1 MGAVPAIQKGS
12 QLMGCNQDRGAPLQ
26 ARRNSREKLH
36 RSCAR
41 QVWPRWLAPL
51 LIANEKAV
59 EEVEERGRGAAVE
72 VGVEEAAAVEEV
84 MVAEVV
90 VAVVVSAEEVVAEEV
105 IAVAVKEAIVV
116 PVEEGVAEMI
126 MRAEEAPQLSI
137 LSAPSLLDIPSMS
150 EEEAG
155 VVTAV
160 AMRLKE
166 PPQLRSPLSLSPP
179 DMPSLAEEDWEGEKG
194 LAVAE
199 ERTMRTVQK
208 ASQLSSAPALT

>member
-1 MGAVPAIQKGS
+1 M
-12 QLMGCNQDRGAPLQ
+12 
-26 ARRNSREKLH
+26 
-36 RSCAR
+36 RS
-41 QVWPRWLAPL
+41 
-51 LIANEKAV
+51 
-59 EEVEERGRGAAVE
+59 
-72 VGVEEAAAVEEV
+72 
-84 MVAEVV
+84 
-90 VAVVVSAEEVVAEEV
+90 SAEEVVAEEV

-160 AMRLKE
+160 VMRLKE

-199 ERTMRTVQK
+199 EATMRTVQK